1 MEYKDHNLHEIARE
15 LKKKE
20 RGGGGNADVAK
31 DKRQE
36 MIHIECI

>member
-20 RGGGGNADVAK
+20 RGGGNADVAK
-31 DKRQE
+31 DKREE